1 MSPQAD
7 EPIVSETTGLLGASE
22 NADIQ
27 FRSLEQDSPSKPEL
41 EPRFPRG
48 IVLTR
53 LHAILLLLFG
63 GALIAILVSMIN
75 LHPHVPSGTEVVPP
89 LPFSLQ
95 DPVQDL
101 GLLAYNRP
109 KETGPPRNL
118 FEERAAERPDSLVRH
133 PAFPTNAWYQNLL
146 MLRGAP
152 SNVHR
157 VYTNPYLV
165 DVVGL
170 IPGLRVHPN
179 RILSGADVL
188 QLTFNEKFGLTL
200 GATGDLQGPQETE
213 ADSHKYKVL
222 ETTELGLTLR
232 WVCCC

>member
-1 MSPQAD
+1 M
-7 EPIVSETTGLLGASE
+7 V
-22 NADIQ
+22 
-27 FRSLEQDSPSKPEL
+27 
-41 EPRFPRG
+41 
-48 IVLTR
+48 
-53 LHAILLLLFG
+53 
-63 GALIAILVSMIN
+63 ILVSMIN
-75 LHPHVPSGTEVVPP
+75 PHVPSGTFPPKVVSP
-89 LPFSLQ
+89 LPFSRH

-109 KETGPPRNL
+109 EETGPPRNL
-118 FEERAAERPDSLVRH
+118 FEEIADEKPDSLVRR

-188 QLTFNEKFGLTL
+188 QLTFNENFGLTL
-200 GATGDLQGPQETE
+200 GATGDLKGPPESE